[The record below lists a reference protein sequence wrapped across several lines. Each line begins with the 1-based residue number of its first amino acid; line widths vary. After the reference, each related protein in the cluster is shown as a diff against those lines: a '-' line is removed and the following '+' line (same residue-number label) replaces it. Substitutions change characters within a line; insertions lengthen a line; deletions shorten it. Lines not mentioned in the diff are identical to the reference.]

1 MLPYTY
7 NVIYSYNGDE
17 ESLSFNSDRILDRDL
32 LWDSVEFE
40 VRKLIGIDFDRNK
53 FAVKSYNYYVNR

>member
-17 ESLSFNSDRILDRDL
+17 ASLSFNTDRILDRDL

-40 VRKLIGIDFDRNK
+40 VM
-53 FAVKSYNYYVNR
+53 